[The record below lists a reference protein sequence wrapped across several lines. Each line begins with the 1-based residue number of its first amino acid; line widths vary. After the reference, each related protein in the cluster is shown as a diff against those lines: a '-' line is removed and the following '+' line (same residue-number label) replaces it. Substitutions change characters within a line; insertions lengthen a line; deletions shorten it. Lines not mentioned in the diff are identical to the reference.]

1 VQQTQ
6 TMTGVE
12 PKTRNW
18 LPVINALYYIVL
30 ALLLLGFVY
39 YLYSNLNLIT
49 LYLPF
54 LLQAAGVT
62 IGISVISMVL
72 AVILGL
78 IGALAR
84 LSRFAP
90 LRWIANVYV
99 EVIRGTPIF
108 VQLLLWYYGFGRVLS
123 QLGFDPYTAAFNFMT
138 LLQNNSLVPLA
149 FSGFFYGI
157 IGLSFAY
164 GAYLTEVF
172 RAGIESVDRGQTE
185 AALSLGLSAQQS
197 MRNIILPQAVR
208 ITIPPF
214 TNYFIT
220 LIQDSALLTVL
231 GVAELE
237 QTTGSFADPLINPTQ
252 KLFIYILGAM
262 IYLAICYPL
271 SLVSRFLE
279 GRLGRAYMTTGDKIN
294 ALKADMLDS
303 DMLGKQVVSFAEDE
317 SESSEN

>member
-1 VQQTQ
+1 MQQTQ
-6 TMTGVE
+6 TIAGVE

-18 LPVINALYYIVL
+18 LPVINTLYYVVL
-30 ALLLLGFVY
+30 ALLLLGFGY
-39 YLYSNLNLIT
+39 YLYLNLTLIT

-62 IGISVISMVL
+62 IGISVVSLVL
-72 AVILGL
+72 ALILGL

-90 LRWIANVYV
+90 LRWIAIVYV
-99 EVIRGTPIF
+99 EVVRGTPIF
-108 VQLLLWYYGFGRVLS
+108 VQLLLWYYGIGQLLS
-123 QLGFDPYTAAFNFMT
+123 THGFDPYTLAFNFMT
-138 LLQNNSLVPLA
+138 VFQSNSLVPLT

-172 RAGIESVDRGQTE
+172 RTGIESVDKGQAE
-185 AALSLGLSAQQS
+185 AALSLGLNSRQS
-197 MRNIILPQAVR
+197 MRHIVLPQAIR

-237 QTTGSFADPLINPTQ
+237 QTTGAFADPLINPNQ

-279 GRLGRAYMTTGDKIN
+279 GRLGRAYQTSGEKID

-303 DMLGKQVVSFAEDE
+303 DMLGKQVVSFEENKGD
-317 SESSEN
+317 SE